1 MEKPPVLSDDWDNNL
16 YRNVVHVLAECENM
30 IPGGQAERV
39 IEVCDALY
47 GEKIKQARQDTA
59 REIFEIVE
67 RMTNPFN
74 AINEKQYYGFEEAL
88 VRIRQSFKSKY
99 LIPPNPVGAGD
110 V

>member
-59 REIFEIVE
+59 REIFEDIE
-67 RMTNPFN
+67 SLQPFTLSN
-74 AINEKQYYGFEEAL
+74 YFKLDGIGLSPRNY
-88 VRIRQSFKSKY
+88 QSLKSKY
-99 LIPPNPVGAGD
+99 LIPPNPVGSAD
-110 V
+110 L

>member
-47 GEKIKQARQDTA
+47 GERIKQARQDTA
-59 REIFEIVE
+59 REILAWVDEYPVSYYSEIV
-67 RMTNPFN
+67 FK
-74 AINEKQYYGFEEAL
+74 AKLLAF
-88 VRIRQSFKSKY
+88 VKSKF

>member
-47 GEKIKQARQDTA
+47 GERIKQARQDTA
-59 REIFEIVE
+59 REIFKIL
-67 RMTNPFN
+67 
-74 AINEKQYYGFEEAL
+74 EEAFRNTDNL
-88 VRIRQSFKSKY
+88 HRLLILSKEWQSLKSRY
-99 LIPPNPVGAGD
+99 LR
-110 V
+110 